1 MTSSKN
7 VWGGPSGDLFAEMVL
22 ERLVA
27 DGFTGE
33 VVVTPWG
40 APGAEGL
47 FSVDVRRPEPGVLCE
62 VADWID
68 GVRVMDSRAEDLT
81 IEQALQYI
89 SLRCR
94 GWSPEQA
101 IATV

>member
-1 MTSSKN
+1 M
-7 VWGGPSGDLFAEMVL
+7 
-22 ERLVA
+22 
-27 DGFTGE
+27 
-33 VVVTPWG
+33 
-40 APGAEGL
+40 
-47 FSVDVRRPEPGVLCE
+47 LCE